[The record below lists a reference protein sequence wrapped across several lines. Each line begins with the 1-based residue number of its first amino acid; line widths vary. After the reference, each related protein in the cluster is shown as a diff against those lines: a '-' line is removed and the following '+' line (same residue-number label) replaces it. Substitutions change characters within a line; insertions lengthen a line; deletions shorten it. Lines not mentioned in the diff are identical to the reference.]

1 MKNNNISTNNNIIS
15 NMFKFSVNTWVSF
28 FINFFVML
36 GTTYLFLPEELGK
49 INMFITVSSMLLV
62 LVPLGVDS
70 SYLRFYYE
78 TPNNR
83 SVKHLIIDGF
93 LISGISTAFLVVV
106 ACLLKKQIC
115 NFIVGSNEYDILVL
129 LFIYLIASVVLRFLN
144 LTYRLEGDARSY
156 TLQAV
161 LVTVTSKALHSVA
174 GFIWPYH
181 RVSIYIIAIS
191 TLLLA
196 VMCLKLQSKSIDF
209 REYRIDNSSN
219 IQMLKFGLPLLPDCM
234 LIWLDSSVA
243 RFVIRKFLD
252 FSDVGIYSAGVQ
264 LSALFTMISS
274 GFVCFWG
281 PFVYSN
287 YKDIRKERQIK
298 NMSKYIVI
306 IALLFVSFI
315 VLFQDLIFVFIGSK
329 YDAAKIF
336 FSFLFITPACNLI
349 SESTCIGITISKKS
363 YWLSVISFITVLI
376 NIFTSLLLI
385 KPLGLVGVAI
395 ASAISGIVMLIL
407 RSFIGNKYYK
417 INRASYHVFISI
429 LFLILLCSLNYF
441 LRFNIILRYI
451 AVLLIILI
459 EFLLYRKEVCYLIK
473 MIISFITQTLKK
485 KERKGYV
492 K

>member
-1 MKNNNISTNNNIIS
+1 MKNDNIKMNSMIS
-15 NMFKFSVNTWVSF
+15 NIFKFSINTWASF

-62 LVPLGVDS
+62 LFPLGMDS
-70 SYLRFYYE
+70 SYLRFYSE
-78 TPNNR
+78 PPNNR

-93 LISGISTAFLVVV
+93 LISGTVIVFLVIGSFFFRDW
-106 ACLLKKQIC
+106 IC

-129 LFIYLIASVVLRFLN
+129 LFIYLIASVILRFLN
-144 LTYRLEGDARSY
+144 LTYRLESNAKSY
-156 TLQAV
+156 TLQAI
-161 LVTVTSKALHSVA
+161 LVTVTSKALHSLA

-196 VMCLKLQSKSIDF
+196 IICLNLQNKSIDF
-209 REYRIDNSSN
+209 KEYHIDNLSN
-219 IQMLKFGLPLLPDCM
+219 IQMLKFGLPLLPGCM

-252 FSDVGIYSAGVQ
+252 FSYVGIYSAGVQ

-281 PFVYSN
+281 PFVYSS
-287 YKDIRKERQIK
+287 YKDISKERQIK

-329 YDAAKIF
+329 YETAKIF
-336 FSFLFITPACNLI
+336 FSFLFVAPACNLI
-349 SESTCIGITISKKS
+349 SEATCIGITISKKS
-363 YWLSVISFITVLI
+363 YWLSVISFITVSI

-407 RSFIGNKYYK
+407 RSFVGNKYYK
-417 INRASYHVFISI
+417 INKASYHIFISVLI
-429 LFLILLCSLNYF
+429 LILLCSLNYF
-441 LRFNIILRYI
+441 LRFNIILRYL

-473 MIISFITQTLKK
+473 MLISFINQTFKK
-485 KERKGYV
+485 KASRKYV

>member
-1 MKNNNISTNNNIIS
+1 MISSI
-15 NMFKFSVNTWVSF
+15 FKFSINTWASF

-36 GTTYLFLPEELGK
+36 GTTYLFSPEELGK

-83 SVKHLIIDGF
+83 SVKYLIIDGF
-93 LISGISTAFLVVV
+93 LISGISTVVLVIV
-106 ACLLKKQIC
+106 ACLFRQQIC

-144 LTYRLEGDARSY
+144 LTYRLENNAKAY
-156 TLQAV
+156 TLQAI
-161 LVTVTSKALHSVA
+161 LVTVTSKALHSLA

-181 RVSIYIIAIS
+181 RVSIYIIVVS

-196 VMCLKLQSKSIDF
+196 TVCLKLQNKSIDLKK
-209 REYRIDNSSN
+209 YHIDNSSN
-219 IQMLKFGLPLLPDCM
+219 IQMLKFGLPLLPGCM

-243 RFVIRKFLD
+243 RLVIRKFLD
-252 FSDVGIYSAGVQ
+252 FSYVGIYSAGVQ
-264 LSALFTMISS
+264 LSALFSMVSS
-274 GFVCFWG
+274 GFICFWG

-287 YKDIRKERQIK
+287 YKDTSKERQIK
-298 NMSKYIVI
+298 TMSKYIVI

-315 VLFQDLIFVFIGSK
+315 VLFQDIIFVFIGSK
-329 YDAAKIF
+329 YETAKMF
-336 FSFLFITPACNLI
+336 FSFLFMTPACGLI
-349 SESTCIGITISKKS
+349 SEATCIGITISKKS
-363 YWLSVISFITVLI
+363 YWLSVISFITVSI
-376 NIFTSLLLI
+376 NIFASLLLI
-385 KPLGLVGVAI
+385 KPLGLIGVAI

-417 INRASYHVFISI
+417 INNAGYHVFIAVLI
-429 LFLILLCSLNYF
+429 LILLCGLNYL
-441 LRFNIILRYI
+441 LRDYMCLRYI
-451 AVLLIILI
+451 VVLSIILI

-473 MIISFITQTLKK
+473 MLIGFINQNLKK
-485 KERKGYV
+485 RNN
-492 K
+492 